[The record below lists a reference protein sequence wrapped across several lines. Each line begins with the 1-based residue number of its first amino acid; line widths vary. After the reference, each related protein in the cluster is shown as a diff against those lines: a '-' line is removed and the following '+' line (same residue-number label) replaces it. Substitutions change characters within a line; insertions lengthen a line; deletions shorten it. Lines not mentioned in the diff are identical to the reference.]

1 MMPSVTV
8 TEVARKNGTF
18 RTSFGF
24 LRSACEEH
32 ATRSHLRKMG
42 LSRFSVSE
50 TVRRWRQRCLIA
62 EDWWQRRLASKYS
75 PILLPIELAA
85 TSVATNPLDDRFD
98 AHMIT
103 KPYDLTDTVTY
114 HLGAFPPSTL
124 DYEVL
129 LGPLEDAAA
138 SMARYDAKMS
148 GMVNSALFLAPLRR
162 QDAVSSSRM
171 EGTISTIEELYRLEA
186 EEDARSVDPY
196 REARDD
202 DVETFLYSRALKNA
216 QQALAE
222 GAPLGEH
229 LIRTAHQQL
238 LSFGRGARKRPGS
251 YKVEQNYIGDERR
264 GKIYYVPISPEQLGP
279 AIVDLMRFINEGTMR
294 PLIRTAIA
302 HVEFEALHPFEDG
315 NGRIGRM
322 LITLMLWKLGVLH
335 QPNFFVSGYFEAH
348 KDEYIERMRAV
359 SAKGDWT
366 SWVAFFLQALH
377 AQATVNIETAD
388 AIFRLHGA
396 MGERF
401 REVLNSQ
408 FHDQALG
415 FVFAS
420 PIFRNDRFVDRSGI
434 PASSARALSRRLVDE
449 GLLRT
454 IEPAAGRRAAM
465 YAFDPLLDLLKV

>member
-1 MMPSVTV
+1 MPSPLGET
-8 TEVARKNGTF
+8 RL
-18 RTSFGF
+18 TSN
-24 LRSACEEH
+24 A
-32 ATRSHLRKMG
+32 
-42 LSRFSVSE
+42 V
-50 TVRRWRQRCLIA
+50 
-62 EDWWQRRLASKYS
+62 
-75 PILLPIELAA
+75 
-85 TSVATNPLDDRFD
+85 DDRTGPKMP
-98 AHMIT
+98 AKT
-103 KPYDLTDTVTY
+103 YDLTDAVVY
-114 HLGAFPPSTL
+114 HVGAFPPSVL

-129 LGPLEDAAA
+129 LGPLEEAAA
-138 SMARYDAKMS
+138 SLARYDTKMS
-148 GMVNSALFLAPLRR
+148 GMVNSELFLAPLRR

-186 EEDARSVDPY
+186 EEDAGSSDPY
-196 REARDD
+196 REARND
-202 DVETFLYSRALKNA
+202 DVETYLYSRALRNA

-238 LSFGRGARKRPGS
+238 LSFGRGAGKRPGS

-264 GKIYYVPISPEQLGP
+264 GKIYYVPIAPEQLAP
-279 AIVDLMRFINEGTMR
+279 AMTELVRFMNESKMR

-322 LITLMLWKLGVLH
+322 LITLMLWKLSILH

-359 SAKGDWT
+359 SASGDWT
-366 SWVAFFLQALH
+366 GWVVFFLRAMH
-377 AQATVNIETAD
+377 EQATVNIQTAD
-388 AIFRLHGA
+388 AIFRLHGE
-396 MGERF
+396 MRERF

-408 FHDQALG
+408 FHDQALD

-420 PIFRNDRFVDRSGI
+420 PVFRNDRFVDRSGI
-434 PASSARALSRRLVDE
+434 PASSARALSRRLVE
-449 GLLRT
+449 AGLLRT
-454 IEPAAGRRAAM
+454 IEAASGRRAAM